1 MSQEMDRI
9 LIADDN
15 RMELIAISD
24 NLKDYGFNTIEA
36 TSGREAIAV
45 FQKEQPPL
53 VLMDLQMPGMNG
65 IETMQEIKKINPD
78 VPVIIITA
86 DGDIPT
92 AVEAIKL
99 GAYDFIIKPPDF
111 DRLAL
116 TLQRAAEKFE
126 LDKRVKML
134 SSEVETSLEY
144 LLGKSESMKKVI
156 QQIHEISQSNF
167 SLILQ
172 GETGTGKSF
181 IARYIHHLSL
191 RTEGPFVTVDI
202 GSIPETLVESE
213 LFGYEKGAFTGAS
226 KKKKGFFETADGGT
240 ILIDELQNLSP
251 YVQGKLLMAVE
262 EKTITPL
269 GCTNPLKTDVRIIGA
284 TNKDIITSVKEEKS
298 FREDLFYRLSEF
310 MIYLPPLRERL
321 EDIPFL
327 AEKFIREAAEDLN
340 KEVHTISEDV
350 LSHLKNY
357 SWPGNIRELKNV
369 IRRAVLLAKE
379 KVIGT
384 DHIDFLIKDKNKSFQ
399 ESRSISISDDTD
411 NLPSLNLIELEK
423 IAIKKAL
430 EKTSGNKTKAASLLN
445 ISYVTLYRKI
455 KQNYNM

>member
-1 MSQEMDRI
+1 MDRI

-24 NLKDYGFNTIEA
+24 NLKYYGFNTIEA
-36 TSGREAIAV
+36 FSGREAIAV
-45 FQKEQPPL
+45 FQKELPPL

-65 IETMQEIKKINPD
+65 IEAMQEIKKINPD

-99 GAYDFIIKPPDF
+99 GAYDFITKPPDF

-126 LDKRVKML
+126 LDKKVKML
-134 SSEVETSLEY
+134 RNEVEISLEY
-144 LLGKSESMKKVI
+144 LLGKSEAMKKVI
-156 QQIHEISQSNF
+156 QQIHEISQSDF

-191 RTEGPFVTVDI
+191 RTGGPFVTVDI

-226 KKKKGFFETADGGT
+226 KKKKGFFETADRGT

-251 YVQGKLLMAVE
+251 YVQSKLLRAVE

-269 GCTNPLKTDVRIIGA
+269 GSTNPVETNVRIIGA
-284 TNKDIITSVKEEKS
+284 TNKDIINSVKEEKS

-340 KEVHTISEDV
+340 KEVHAISDDV

-384 DHIDFLIKDKNKSFQ
+384 DHIEFLIKDKNRSFQ
-399 ESRSISISDDTD
+399 ESRSISISDDPD

-455 KQNYNM
+455 KQHYNM